1 MRNKKKTITLLLIM
15 IAVFSNLIANTSR
28 DLTMEPFLDK
38 NLLAKKIHFFTNI
51 ERAKKNLQPLVFN
64 STLDK
69 AAKWQANYSLKLG
82 SLTHSSQTDSMSDTA
97 KRIDYFGFG
106 NSWKICGEISTI
118 NLSRNIANIPFYV
131 KKDTRGEYFDFEDS
145 TVYWRNETQ
154 MAIAMVKS
162 WMGSQE
168 HSASILNKKFNSVG
182 IGTAKGIYKK
192 EPAWFAFQVF
202 TDQKQN
208 ISKGLNLMIKK
219 YGALALYKGEFKLGA
234 MLVIIDEKSPT
245 VKKINFK
252 MIGTGIYKLAVSKP
266 KEGNVFIT
274 LEDKKGLI
282 YPVKKLF

>member
-1 MRNKKKTITLLLIM
+1 MKNKKRIITLLLITV
-15 IAVFSNLIANTSR
+15 AVFSNLMANTSR
-28 DLTMEPFLDK
+28 DLPIEPFLDK
-38 NLLAKKIHFFTNI
+38 NMLAKKIHFFTNI
-51 ERAKKNLQPLVFN
+51 ERAKKKLLPLIFN

-82 SLTHSSQTDSMSDTA
+82 SLTHNSQTEAMKDTA

-106 NSWKICGEISTI
+106 SSWKICGEISTI

-131 KKDTRGEYFDFEDS
+131 KKDTKGEYYDFAES

-162 WMGSQE
+162 WMASKK
-168 HSASILNKKFNSVG
+168 HRASILNKKFNSVG
-182 IGTAKGIYKK
+182 IGTAKGLYKK

-208 ISKGLNLMIKK
+208 ISKGLNLMKK
-219 YGALALYKGEFKLGA
+219 EYGALALYKGDFKLGA
-234 MLVIIDEKSPT
+234 LLVIIDEKNPT
-245 VKKINFK
+245 VEKVNFK
-252 MIGTGIYKLAVSKP
+252 LIGTGIYKLSIKKP
-266 KEGNVFIT
+266 KEGNIFIT
-274 LEDKKGLI
+274 LEDKKGII